1 MLKSFSQ
8 FFNESEYDL
17 HEKLIIYNNDKRYG
31 QIVFLAG
38 GAGSGKGFAIKN
50 FMHNE
55 LFKIRDID
63 ELKTAFQKLDQ
74 LQKFST
80 DELLSKYG
88 SKLSPEVYALVKKIL
103 LDDNVSLKNLDL
115 RTPEHVFLLHMLVK
129 ATGAKEKTLDLM
141 LANAR
146 EGLLPNIMFDM
157 TLKDTSE
164 LDQYLPKLVEIGY
177 DPKNIHITWV
187 LTNYE
192 VAIKNNASRDRVVP
206 ADILLQTHEGAAR
219 TVLDLVK
226 GGLPKE
232 VNGSFYVILNN
243 RENTTYFTD
252 KSGKEI
258 KNSRFGEKT
267 VKDFM
272 YLTLKKSG
280 KPVMNDANVKKQLYS
295 WVMNNV
301 PSSVLKNVNLQ
312 DL

>member
-1 MLKSFSQ
+1 
-8 FFNESEYDL
+8 
-17 HEKLIIYNNDKRYG
+17 
-31 QIVFLAG
+31 
-38 GAGSGKGFAIKN
+38 
-50 FMHNE
+50 
-55 LFKIRDID
+55 
-63 ELKTAFQKLDQ
+63 
-74 LQKFST
+74 
-80 DELLSKYG
+80 
-88 SKLSPEVYALVKKIL
+88 
-103 LDDNVSLKNLDL
+103 
-115 RTPEHVFLLHMLVK
+115 
-129 ATGAKEKTLDLM
+129 
-141 LANAR
+141 
-146 EGLLPNIMFDM
+146 
-157 TLKDTSE
+157 
-164 LDQYLPKLVEIGY
+164 
-177 DPKNIHITWV
+177 V

-252 KSGKEI
+252 KNGKEI

-280 KPVMNDANVKKQLYS
+280 KPVMNDASVKKQLYS
-295 WVMNNV
+295 WVMDNV

>member
-74 LQKFST
+74 LQKFTT

-88 SKLSPEVYALVKKIL
+88 SKLAPEVYALVKKIL
-103 LDDNVSLKNLDL
+103 IDDNVSLKNLDL

-164 LDQYLPKLVEIGY
+164 LNQYLPKLVEIGY

-252 KSGKEI
+252 ESGKEI

-280 KPVMNDANVKKQLYS
+280 KPVMNDASVKKQLYS
-295 WVMNNV
+295 WVMDNV